1 MDSTPVR
8 RPGELVFAVAVLL
21 FSLAAF
27 WQAYEI
33 SGFTGLTTPG
43 VFPMLATGTMVV
55 ASLFVLSN
63 TARRPAETGGAE
75 VARRFFADILPVRHM
90 VLIALVL
97 AYLLLL
103 PVLGF
108 IVSSALFL
116 LAAFQYLWRRH
127 VLITV
132 LLSAG
137 ALAAVYVIFRLVFQ
151 VVLPEGTWLRG
162 LV

>member
-1 MDSTPVR
+1 MDSMPAR

-33 SGFTGLTTPG
+33 SGFTGLTEPG

-55 ASLFVLSN
+55 AALFILSN
-63 TARRPAETGGAE
+63 TARRPAEAYGSA
-75 VARRFFADILPVRHM
+75 VAKRFFAEILPLRHM
-90 VLIALVL
+90 VLIGLVL

-103 PVLGF
+103 PWLGF
-108 IVSSALFL
+108 VISSALFL

-127 VLITV
+127 VLITL

-137 ALAAVYVIFRLVFQ
+137 ALAAVYVIFRIVFQ

-162 LV
+162 MV

>member
-1 MDSTPVR
+1 MESMPAR
-8 RPGELVFAVAVLL
+8 RPGELVFAVAILL

-43 VFPMLATGTMVV
+43 VFPMLASGTMVV
-55 ASLFVLSN
+55 AALFILSG
-63 TARRPAETGGAE
+63 TARRPAQGGNDP
-75 VARRFFADILPVRHM
+75 VRRFFAEILPVRHM
-90 VLIALVL
+90 VLIGLVL

-103 PVLGF
+103 PSLGF
-108 IVSSALFL
+108 VVSSALFL

-132 LLSAG
+132 LMSAG
-137 ALAAVYVIFRLVFQ
+137 ALATVYVIFRIVFQ
-151 VVLPEGTWLRG
+151 VVLPEGTLLRG

>member
-1 MDSTPVR
+1 MQSTPAR

-33 SGFTGLTTPG
+33 SGFDGLTEPG
-43 VFPMLATGTMVV
+43 VFPMLATGTMIV
-55 ASLFVLSN
+55 AALFILSD
-63 TARRPAETGGAE
+63 TARRRPDADTQA
-75 VARRFFADILPVRHM
+75 VTRRFFVDILPIRHM
-90 VLIALVL
+90 VLIGLVL

-103 PVLGF
+103 PMLGF

-127 VLITV
+127 VLVTV
-132 LLSAG
+132 VLSAG
-137 ALAAVYVIFRLVFQ
+137 ALAAVYVIFRIVFQ
-151 VVLPEGTWLRG
+151 VVLPEGSLMRG

>member
-8 RPGELVFAVAVLL
+8 RPGELVFAVALLL

-33 SGFTGLTTPG
+33 SGFTGLTEPG
-43 VFPMLATGTMVV
+43 VFPMLATGTMIV
-55 ASLFVLSN
+55 ASLFVLSQ
-63 TARRPAETGGAE
+63 TARRPVEAGATDN
-75 VARRFFADILPVRHM
+75 AKRFFAEILPVRHV
-90 VLIALVL
+90 VLIGLVL

-103 PVLGF
+103 PSLGF

-137 ALAAVYVIFRLVFQ
+137 ALVSVYVIFRIVFQ

-162 LV
+162 QV

>member
-1 MDSTPVR
+1 MESTPAR
-8 RPGELVFAVAVLL
+8 RPGEFVFAMAVLV

-43 VFPMLATGTMVV
+43 VFPMLATGTMIV
-55 ASLFVLSN
+55 AALFILAD
-63 TARRPAETGGAE
+63 TARRRPEADKPAT
-75 VARRFFADILPVRHM
+75 ARRFFAEILPIRHM
-90 VLIALVL
+90 TLIGLVL
-97 AYLLLL
+97 LYLLLL
-103 PVLGF
+103 PALGF

-127 VLITV
+127 VLVTI

-137 ALAAVYVIFRLVFQ
+137 ALAAVYVIFRIVFQ
-151 VVLPEGTWLRG
+151 VVLPEGSLMRG